1 MYSATFLPT
10 EDSITFHKNLFQ
22 VFEKVDHKRTDDLFY
37 SGLLLQEDLE
47 PHELTNL
54 KITLDHV
61 RNLKQSCLG
70 FLDVDDCIV
79 ETHRLLMQNIHD
91 RNGEFST
98 DMRFTSHFHPRF
110 SRQELVYEA
119 LQFLCDIVN
128 EIQNEI
134 TSIEEHSQRL
144 QQKFKLASLFLCSF
158 LEIHPFSDGNGRT
171 ATILANY
178 ILGDDLP
185 FFAVVSKHRNRYIET
200 LKRSRKCERNSALDE
215 INYKHESLEVINFIT
230 RSTDCSST
238 CKLMIESVL
247 EVSNE
252 VTS

>member
-22 VFEKVDHKRTDDLFY
+22 FFEKVDHKRTDGLFY

-185 FFAVVSKHRNRYIET
+185 FFAVVSKHRNRYIDA